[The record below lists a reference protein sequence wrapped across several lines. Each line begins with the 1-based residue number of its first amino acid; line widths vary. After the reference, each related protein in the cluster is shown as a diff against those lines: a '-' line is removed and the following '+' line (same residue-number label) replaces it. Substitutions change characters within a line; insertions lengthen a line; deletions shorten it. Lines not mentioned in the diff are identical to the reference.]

1 MSDNDFTLND
11 DFVEKNGLSEE
22 QVSAISGYIANDFL
36 PNVKK
41 GWDDKANKNA
51 EGILDGA
58 AKYAS
63 QKFGVELPRDQGE
76 KFGDYLLRL
85 TDKGFEKTKTDL
97 ETKRTEI
104 EEKLKNFKGGDEM
117 KAQLEQFQTKNDELL
132 KQVADLEKLKGYDEK
147 YEAAS
152 SELTKFKKDFA
163 FNTEKPSFP
172 ESVNQFEADHYW
184 NDFKSKIE
192 EKYNIEVV
200 DNKAIAIDKEN
211 EHRRF
216 DLKELVSADESLKRL
231 LQGRKQDGTGA
242 DPADPIEVDDLPF
255 SLKKGMTSED
265 LSKTVQ
271 EHLAKKLGSTTHPDY
286 TTEFGKLYAKAKEAL
301 KQTA

>member
-1 MSDNDFTLND
+1 MEFNEIPKDV
-11 DFVEKNGLSEE
+11 VEKHNLSEE
-22 QVSAISGYIANDFL
+22 QAKGLSEYFSGNII
-36 PNVKK
+36 PEIKK
-41 GWDDKANKNA
+41 GYDDKANKNA

-63 QKFGVELPRDQGE
+63 QKFGVEIQREQGE

-85 TDKGFEKTKTDL
+85 TDKGFEKTKTEL
-97 ETKRTEI
+97 ESKRTEI
-104 EEKLKNFKGGDEM
+104 EEKLKNFKGSDEV
-117 KAQLEQFQTKNDELL
+117 KSQLEQLQSKNDELL

-163 FNTEKPSFP
+163 FNGAKPSFP

-184 NDFKSKIE
+184 NEFKSKIE

-211 EHRRF
+211 QHKQI
-216 DLKELVSADESLKRL
+216 DLKELVNADESLKRL
-231 LQGRKQDGTGA
+231 TEGRKQGGTGA
-242 DPADPIEVDDLPF
+242 DPANPIEVDDLPF
-255 SLKKGMTSED
+255 TLNKGMDSTQV
-265 LSKTVQ
+265 SKLVQ
-271 EHLAKKLGSTTHPDY
+271 EYLAKKLGSTTHKDY
-286 TTEFGKLYAKAKEAL
+286 TSEFAKLYAKAKEAL
-301 KQTA
+301 KQAA